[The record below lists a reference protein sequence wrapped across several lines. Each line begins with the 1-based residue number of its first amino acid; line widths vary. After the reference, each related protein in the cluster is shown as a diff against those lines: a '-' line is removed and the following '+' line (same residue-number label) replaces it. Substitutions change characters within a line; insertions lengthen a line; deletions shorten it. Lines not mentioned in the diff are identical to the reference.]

1 MILRYFFSNFH
12 MKSDD
17 IQSESS
23 DKYNNSKNDFQPMD
37 VKTSE
42 DGANRFNF
50 SQPFQFQD
58 TKFLFLKLV
67 LFKIFVVTFFIYL
80 FGFFT
85 KVTPTET
92 NIFSNNPNRPLNLRT
107 LMHLSTK
114 RSIKS
119 IFLSTIIVN
128 YDRTISDQDLTFIIL
143 SPSIS
148 NTMIKDNVDTNIIAL
163 NSNNLR
169 SSSLS
174 VMNTVG
180 IDRLDITLVPKELII
195 TPIDSSYT
203 LILNKYNT
211 INDHALLVSNEFID
225 QSAPLTSNDFDAWY
239 WCLVQANAV
248 GFYNSDYN
256 AGASQAHRHF
266 QVIPMDGFNSYR
278 DADLSATYPLPLDDA
293 VMPLVRTSWQPFQG
307 DGPFYRLEQFQFVHC
322 FVKLPKFRSDVSYLD
337 IGDYLLDAFEAM
349 ADSLGQ
355 QSFNLILTPY
365 WMLLVPR
372 LRRGTA
378 GLDVNCFAFTGFLL
392 IKNATASERIGL
404 SGPLSLL
411 RQVTYPLNGRSPQA
425 ADTLS
430 QATDTQP

>member
-119 IFLSTIIVN
+119 IFFV
-128 YDRTISDQDLTFIIL
+128 Y
-143 SPSIS
+143 
-148 NTMIKDNVDTNIIAL
+148 
-163 NSNNLR
+163 NNC
-169 SSSLS
+169 
-174 VMNTVG
+174 
-180 IDRLDITLVPKELII
+180 EL
-195 TPIDSSYT
+195 
-203 LILNKYNT
+203 
-211 INDHALLVSNEFID
+211 
-225 QSAPLTSNDFDAWY
+225 
-239 WCLVQANAV
+239 
-248 GFYNSDYN
+248 
-256 AGASQAHRHF
+256 
-266 QVIPMDGFNSYR
+266 
-278 DADLSATYPLPLDDA
+278 
-293 VMPLVRTSWQPFQG
+293 
-307 DGPFYRLEQFQFVHC
+307 
-322 FVKLPKFRSDVSYLD
+322 
-337 IGDYLLDAFEAM
+337 
-349 ADSLGQ
+349 
-355 QSFNLILTPY
+355 
-365 WMLLVPR
+365 
-372 LRRGTA
+372 
-378 GLDVNCFAFTGFLL
+378 
-392 IKNATASERIGL
+392 
-404 SGPLSLL
+404 
-411 RQVTYPLNGRSPQA
+411 
-425 ADTLS
+425 
-430 QATDTQP
+430 